1 MRHKLLFL
9 TLASIIL
16 VAVLNFTAMFYYFYW
31 IFAWFDNV
39 VHFFGGF
46 AIGLLAIWIYFQSG
60 LFKKIVPEKRQA
72 ILTSIVCVL
81 IIGIGWEIFENLNGL
96 TQSTESYPLDIVHD
110 LISDFIGSVVAGGL
124 AANKKLY
131 G

>member
-16 VAVLNFTAMFYYFYW
+16 VAILNFAAMFYYFYW
-31 IFAWFDNV
+31 IFGWFDNV

-46 AIGLLAIWIYFQSG
+46 AIGLLSIWIYFQSG

-72 ILTSIVCVL
+72 ILTSIACVL
-81 IIGIGWEIFENLNGL
+81 VIGVGWEIFENLNGL
-96 TQSTESYPLDIVHD
+96 TQSTESYSLDIVHD

-124 AANKKLY
+124 AVNKKLY